1 MIRKIRKEL
10 PSSDG
15 IHTLRGL
22 LYLPEEP
29 PKGILQISHGM
40 VEHIER
46 YDAFMTYIAENG
58 FIACGNDHLGHG
70 RTAEN
75 DEELG
80 FIAEK
85 NGHHTVCEDVYL
97 FGKAVKEEYPH
108 IKHILLGHSMGSF
121 IVRNTVLMHPDTCD
135 ALILMGTGGPNPL
148 SGFGLALTSLIGKL
162 FGAKHVSKLAYTAA
176 FSSYNKRT
184 NSKHPMAWL
193 SRDEEELKK
202 HDADQFCTFRFTVS
216 AMHDLISL
224 QAEANQRRWF
234 AKLRKDLPILIV
246 SGAEDPVGNYGKGIE
261 TVYTR
266 LLEEGVTDVTRI
278 LYPDMRHEIL
288 NEFDRETA
296 YADILSFLET
306 QISFKL
312 KKF

>member
-1 MIRKIRKEL
+1 MIEKIRKEI

-22 LYLPEEP
+22 FYLPEN

-58 FIACGNDHLGHG
+58 FIVCGHDHLGHG

-75 DEELG
+75 DTELG

-85 NGHHTVCEDVYL
+85 DGHLSVCEDVYL
-97 FGKAVKEEYPH
+97 FGKAIRAEYPNL
-108 IKHILLGHSMGSF
+108 KHILLGHSMGSF
-121 IVRNTVLMHPDTCD
+121 IVRNTMISHPDACD

-148 SGFGLALTSLIGKL
+148 SRFGLLLTSLIGKL
-162 FGAKHVSKLAYTAA
+162 FGAKHISRLAYIAA

-184 NSKHPMAWL
+184 ASKHPMAWL
-193 SRDEEELKK
+193 SRDEEELQK
-202 HDADQFCTFRFTVS
+202 HDADKFCTFRFTVS
-216 AMHDLISL
+216 AMHDLIRL
-224 QAEANQRRWF
+224 QADANRREWF
-234 AKLRKDLPILIV
+234 ENLRKDLPILLV
-246 SGAEDPVGNYGKGIE
+246 SGTEDPVGNYGKGIE
-261 TVYTR
+261 TIYSR
-266 LLEEGVTDVTRI
+266 LIEEGITDVTRI

-288 NEFDRETA
+288 NEFDREKP
-296 YADILSFLET
+296 YADILSFLNS
-306 QISFKL
+306 QIS
-312 KKF
+312 